1 MYPSIDTAEQ
11 AAPPTTCGAVSPKA
25 WEGGDVVNVAMPI
38 SDTIVNV
45 APAFGG
51 VALLGEAGKI
61 AAVSTYRFASI
72 MPGPSGKGVAAE
84 LRGKPG
90 EVVPLMFASGSAAA
104 PALKCTVVPTTIGP
118 DGTAVAHFAG

>member
-1 MYPSIDTAEQ
+1 
-11 AAPPTTCGAVSPKA
+11 
-25 WEGGDVVNVAMPI
+25 MPI

-45 APAFGG
+45 APAFGD

-72 MPGPSGKGVAAE
+72 APGPSGKGVVAE

-90 EVVPLMFASGSAAA
+90 EVVPLMFAGSAAA
-104 PALKCTVVPTTIGP
+104 AAADSSSSGGEVAVAALKCTVVPTTIGL
-118 DGTAVAHFAG
+118 DGTAVAHFPPII